1 MVQPHIH
8 SGGRELSSD
17 VKSLPT
23 APSTVTRNVTAI
35 GIGITSLDVSNKFY
49 VSAHDF
55 GKGSRMNFPTWEE
68 DIMSTKNGGPAPI
81 PMKFKDERSTKSLP
95 VKLQFAVLD
104 PKATLA
110 RVVSVGGSA
119 AEGVCSK
126 EGTIWGKDP
135 DGYLLELV
143 PSSIVKGA
151 VLAGVG
157 YGRSDAAKSAAFFSN
172 NHGRYDA
179 QSSGQSTKIVSSA
192 PSIDGLKDTIIANG
206 GSLIKEIPA
215 ELRAISGAAAWTTAQ
230 RQAFAND
237 LTNPQLIAVTD
248 NVNQAKSDSGPE
260 DWKPPLASYYCTYA
274 RMWVKVKSVYSLTV
288 TSAEKSALVSML
300 GSC

>member
-1 MVQPHIH
+1 
-8 SGGRELSSD
+8 
-17 VKSLPT
+17 
-23 APSTVTRNVTAI
+23 
-35 GIGITSLDVSNKFY
+35 
-49 VSAHDF
+49 
-55 GKGSRMNFPTWEE
+55 
-68 DIMSTKNGGPAPI
+68 MSTKNGGPAPI

-179 QSSGQSTKIVSSA
+179 QSSGQSTKVPGIFRPCQPSLGSTYSRYGVDFHGKRPTKSLPLKIVSSA

-215 ELRAISGAAAWTTAQ
+215 ELRAIVRLVLDAVNGI
-230 RQAFAND
+230 
-237 LTNPQLIAVTD
+237 LTEVNPKGL
-248 NVNQAKSDSGPE
+248 
-260 DWKPPLASYYCTYA
+260 
-274 RMWVKVKSVYSLTV
+274 
-288 TSAEKSALVSML
+288 L
-300 GSC
+300 GSL